1 VRGERERKEGVRV
14 RVRNGEGGRGG
25 VIYRK
30 EAEDRVVVGCVVARK
45 RRREKESPRSVATGV
60 ALHGQQGR

>member
-1 VRGERERKEGVRV
+1 VSVMVRR
-14 RVRNGEGGRGG
+14 G

-30 EAEDRVVVGCVVARK
+30 EAEDGVVVGCVVARK
-45 RRREKESPRSVATGV
+45 RPRREVVSLPSWRRPRSVATGV